1 MKKKHIP
8 VILFSSGIVTVVF
21 LTTLFGYGLY
31 TQFKKDA
38 FTVGYRDSIHRITA
52 DIFRKDLVFS
62 DVNIAVPEDGGGDP
76 VFKGTLRNNAAR
88 SLAAI
93 LVEVSFSDEDG
104 RVLYK
109 EWVRPLSGQSFA
121 AMPFSASAA
130 SEDQAL
136 LPGESFKF
144 VHVMRNCPEYLVNR
158 TSMRRGFARRDVSK
172 DINFKYSVKELKA
185 L

>member
-8 VILFSSGIVTVVF
+8 VILFSSGIVIVVF
-21 LTTLFGYGLY
+21 LTTLSGYGLY

-62 DVNIAVPEDGGGDP
+62 DVAIALPEDGGENP
-76 VFKGTLRNNAAR
+76 VFKGTLKNNAAR
-88 SLAAI
+88 SLAGI
-93 LVEVSFSDEDG
+93 LVEVSFSDDDG

-109 EWVRPLSGQSFA
+109 EWIRPLPGQSFA
-121 AMPFSASAA
+121 AVPFSVPAV
-130 SEDQAL
+130 SEDFTL

-144 VHVMRNCPEYLVNR
+144 VHVMRNCPEYLVKH
-158 TSMRRGFARRDVSK
+158 TSMRRGFAKRDVSK
-172 DINFKYSVKELKA
+172 DISFKYSIKELKV